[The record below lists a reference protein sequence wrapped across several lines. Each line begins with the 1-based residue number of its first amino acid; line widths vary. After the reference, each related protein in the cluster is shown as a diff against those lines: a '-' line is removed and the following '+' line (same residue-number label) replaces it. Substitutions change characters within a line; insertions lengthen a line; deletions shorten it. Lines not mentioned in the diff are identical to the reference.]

1 MAAIITERVPLN
13 NAKQFVEYVTEATS
27 ATYTFIGRGHAWTD
41 DASPPTPVDSPNDEF
56 DAYRSMVALK
66 KVATT
71 DISHAIVRRDWT
83 TSTQYD
89 EYRHNYA
96 SGNTGASAGSPTT
109 LWDSLF
115 YVVTDDYN
123 VYKCLSNGTADHT
136 AANVSTVKP
145 DHTTL
150 ATPTESDQYQ
160 WKYMYSISASDVI
173 KFVTNDFIPIKTMGA
188 QLAVNGGVDS
198 IATPQNG
205 RLGNAATDD
214 GSAQWDVENGAVNG
228 ALDKA
233 RVVTSGSG
241 YNNATTTGIAIRG
254 DGTGG
259 VCTVTVAS
267 TGVTVVTI
275 TTAGSG
281 YTQAYVANEDI
292 PVNDEGNQRADGTN
306 ASANIEFIIQPRNGH
321 GADPIEELGGNYVIL
336 NSRLE
341 YAEGAGDF
349 PTDNDF
355 RQIGVIV
362 NPTDTNNALITAAT
376 AKAYK
381 TMLFSATS
389 FVAPTVDT
397 LVRNADPETKTTAV
411 GVVVS
416 VDSASRIISY
426 LPYPNEAGNFVP
438 FANDDVIKSATQGS
452 GTAHGTL
459 ANANAIVA
467 EELLR
472 HSGDI
477 IYLEN
482 RGAVSRAS
490 DQIEDIK
497 LIVEM
502 QEIKWRKIQI

>member
-1 MAAIITERVPLN
+1 MAAIITEKFRLN
-13 NAKQFVEYVTEATS
+13 NAKQFVEDVTESSS

-41 DASPPTPVDSPNDEF
+41 DSSPPTPVDSPNDEF
-56 DAYRSMVALK
+56 DAYRNMVALK
-66 KVATT
+66 KISTS

-83 TSTQYD
+83 SGTTYD
-89 EYRHNYA
+89 EYRHNYSSSNTA
-96 SGNTGASAGSPTT
+96 SSGATT

-123 VYKCLSNGTADHT
+123 VYKCISNGTADHS
-136 AANVSTVKP
+136 AANASTVKP

-160 WKYMYSISASDVI
+160 WKYMYSITASDVI
-173 KFVTNDFIPIKTMGA
+173 KFVTNDFVPIKTLGA
-188 QLAVNGGVDS
+188 QLAVAGGVDTGS
-198 IATPQNG
+198 QDG
-205 RLGNAATDD
+205 RLGDAVTDD

-228 ALDKA
+228 AINKA
-233 RVVTSGSG
+233 RVVAGGSG
-241 YNNATTTGIAIRG
+241 YDNATTTGVAIQG
-254 DGTGG
+254 DGTAG
-259 VCTVTVAS
+259 VCTVTTAGNAVTAVA
-267 TGVTVVTI
+267 I

-281 YTQAYVANEDI
+281 YTYAYVANEDL
-292 PVNDEGNQRADGTN
+292 PGNDDANQPADGTN
-306 ASANIEFIIQPRNGH
+306 ASANIEFIIQPKNGH

-341 YAEGAGDF
+341 YAEGSGDF

-355 RQIGVIV
+355 RQIGVV
-362 NPTDTNNALITAAT
+362 TNPTDYGSNTLSTAT
-376 AKAYK
+376 TLKAYK
-381 TMLFSATS
+381 TMTFNASGFS
-389 FVAPTVDT
+389 APTVDT
-397 LVRNADPETKTTAV
+397 IIRNASTELKTSAV

-416 VDSASRIISY
+416 VDSSSRIISY
-426 LPYPNEAGNFVP
+426 LPYPNEAGK
-438 FANDDVIKSATQGS
+438 FAAFSTSETVYSGGS
-452 GTAHGTL
+452 TNHGTISAL
-459 ANANAIVA
+459 ANEEVA
-467 EELLR
+467 R

-502 QEIKWRKIQI
+502 